1 MRTGSSCNVRQKAL
15 KKSTSTHFD
24 GYQSQPVLTAHPTN
38 YQISIIF
45 GTQKQAGQTR
55 QTGLGAQ
62 CTPYFEIFRVC
73 LNNQILKV
81 LSYL

>member
-1 MRTGSSCNVRQKAL
+1 MRTGSSCRVRQKAL

-45 GTQKQAGQTR
+45 GTKKQAGQTR
-55 QTGLGAQ
+55 QTGLGFKPQ
-62 CTPYFEIFRVC
+62 PKNNPPKGGG
-73 LNNQILKV
+73 LNPLCFG
-81 LSYL
+81 